1 MDHAQMSVKPQMS
14 VCFLGSARYGR
25 PLDPKSEKKFR
36 ALQSIA
42 RVCVIGFSTDAR
54 PHQFVRHARFYLVP
68 ATPIRPVR
76 YVVFFAA
83 GTALAFWS
91 LWRHNVRVIVAQSP
105 YEGFAAA
112 WAKIAAAWF
121 GRKAALVIESHG
133 DFEEYLFLRH
143 RVRFPGLCRLF
154 MRHVAR
160 FALSRTDML
169 RAVSA
174 DALRQLKRRA
184 PDVPAFL
191 FPAWTDI
198 DIFQRAGRL
207 GTAKRTPK
215 NPYIL
220 YCGLIGKPKGVHH
233 LVYSFARI
241 APYFPQVQ
249 LIIAGRAE
257 NDFYMNELK
266 SSIAR
271 ANLTERVLFRDEASQ
286 TEVAEW
292 MAEASM
298 FVLPSLSE
306 GLPRVALEAM
316 ATGTPVIAS
325 RVGGIPELIQDGET
339 GFLIPPGD
347 EDALADRMRRLLEN
361 PKEARETGERA
372 RASAGRFF
380 STESY
385 IENYRSIFQAAYAL
399 LDTPD
404 LDNERFAP

>member
-1 MDHAQMSVKPQMS
+1 MEHAQMSVKPQMS
-14 VCFLGSARYGR
+14 VCFLGGARYGR
-25 PLDPKSEKKFR
+25 PLDPKSEKKFH

-42 RVCVIGFSTDAR
+42 RVCVIGISNDAK

-68 ATPIRPVR
+68 AIPIRPVR
-76 YVVFFAA
+76 YAVFLAA
-83 GTALAFWS
+83 GTALTLWS
-91 LWRHNVRVIVAQSP
+91 LWRHNVKVIVAQSP
-105 YEGFAAA
+105 YEGYAAA
-112 WAKIAAAWF
+112 WAKIAAARF

-143 RVRFPGLCRLF
+143 RVIFPGLCRLF

-160 FALSRTDML
+160 FALSRSDLL

-174 DALRQLKRRA
+174 DGRRQLKRIT
-184 PDVPAFL
+184 PDAPAFL

-198 DIFQRAGRL
+198 DIFQKAGRL
-207 GTAKRTPK
+207 RAAKWMPK

-220 YCGLIGKPKGVHH
+220 YCGLIGRPKGVHH
-233 LVYSFARI
+233 LVHSFARI
-241 APYFPQVQ
+241 AQYFLQVQ
-249 LIIAGRAE
+249 LIIAGRVE
-257 NDFYMNELK
+257 NDSYMDELK
-266 SSIAR
+266 SSIAQ
-271 ANLTERVLFRDEASQ
+271 ANLTERIPFRGEAPQ
-286 TEVAEW
+286 AEVAEW

-372 RASAGRFF
+372 RAAAGRFF

-404 LDNERFAP
+404 LDNGQ